1 MGFDKADL
9 ILEQRTFLAI
19 AVGKLRPLA
28 ERIFL
33 VGGPHRYPETRT
45 LEDLIPDAGPLG
57 GILTVLSSA
66 VADRMLIMAVDLP
79 LIKNATLQGLVRAS
93 KNADITVICTPDGR
107 KHPLCAVYSKRCIE
121 PIRALLHS
129 GSRRV
134 DQLLGIPGLAV
145 RLLTCEELGCCPEE
159 MTNVNTREDLDRVQ
173 RLQST
178 CDSYGPSKQ

>member
-1 MGFDKADL
+1 MGCDKADL
-9 ILEQRTFLAI
+9 ILDQRTFLAI

-28 ERIFL
+28 DRIFL
-33 VGGPHRYPETRT
+33 VGGPHRFPETRT
-45 LEDLIPDAGPLG
+45 LEDLVPDAGPLG
-57 GILTVLSSA
+57 GILTVLCSA
-66 VADRMLIMAVDLP
+66 GTDRVLIMAVDLP
-79 LIKNATLQGLVRAS
+79 LLRKATLQGLARAA
-93 KNADITVICTPDGR
+93 KNADITLVCTPDGR

-121 PIRALLHS
+121 PIRTLLLS
-129 GSRRV
+129 GSCRV
-134 DQLLGIPGLAV
+134 EKLLGIPGLAV